1 MVYTDLPALLS
12 AASSLSAEDVESLR
26 RLGDLIRV
34 YQSALHNPPDGVI
47 GVGAITYAEQ
57 ALINH
62 QLENHNG

>member
-12 AASSLSAEDVESLR
+12 AASQLSAEDVESLK
-26 RLGDLIRV
+26 RLGRLIVV
-34 YQSALHNPPDGVI
+34 YQTALYNPPDGVI

-62 QLENHNG
+62 QLENPNG